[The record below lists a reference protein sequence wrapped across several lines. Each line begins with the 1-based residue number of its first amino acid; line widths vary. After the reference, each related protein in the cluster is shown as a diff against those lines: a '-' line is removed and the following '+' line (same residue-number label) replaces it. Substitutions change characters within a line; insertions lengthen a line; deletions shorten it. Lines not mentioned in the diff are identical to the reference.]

1 MKRNSILI
9 IVLIIIAAVA
19 SYLYFE
25 KGKTTLAE
33 EYTDFQVEDTAS
45 VNKIKISTLNQR
57 ATLVKENGKWVVNNK
72 YQARQ
77 DAIDLLLKTFKQ
89 IEVLEPVSEQ
99 YFEYVIKV
107 MSTSATR
114 VDIYLNKDSKPY
126 KTWYVGDA
134 TASNMGTYM
143 LLEID
148 GKKSNKPMITY
159 LPTSYGYLSSRFFT
173 KEELWR
179 EPIALQ
185 MNPQE
190 IKSIKVES
198 PSLLHPEFEITNLG
212 NENFVL
218 KMLHSSVEK
227 TIPAQEAIPY
237 FKRAGKLV
245 YEYEDV
251 KTEKA
256 ELDSIYSSTPQYVLT
271 LENKNGEKQ
280 SISAFWMPVRKGAK
294 GIEGDDL
301 QYNPDRRYGK
311 SSLEP
316 ERALVIQNFLFDQIL
331 KPEQW
336 LSEESVN
343 K

>member
-9 IVLIIIAAVA
+9 IVLIIIGAVA
-19 SYLYFE
+19 TYLYLE
-25 KGKTTLAE
+25 KDKTTLSE
-33 EYTDFQVEDTAS
+33 EYSDFQIKDTS
-45 VNKIKISTLNQR
+45 RVNKIKISTLNQR
-57 ATLVKENGKWVVNNK
+57 ASLKREGGNWIINNK
-72 YQARQ
+72 FQARE
-77 DAIDLLLKTFKQ
+77 DAINLLLKTFKQ
-89 IEVLEPVSEQ
+89 IEVLEPVSEI
-99 YFEYVIKV
+99 YFETVIKN

-114 VDIYLNKDSKPY
+114 VDIFMNDESKPY

-148 GKKSNKPMITY
+148 GKKSDQPMITY

-173 KEELWR
+173 NEDLWR
-179 EPIALQ
+179 DPVAIQ

-198 PSLLHPEFEITNLG
+198 PSLLHKEFEIENLG
-212 NENFVL
+212 NEKFVFKFL
-218 KMLHSSVEK
+218 NSNVEK
-227 TIPAQEAIPY
+227 SIPATEAIPY

-245 YEYEDV
+245 YEYVDD
-251 KTEKA
+251 KTEQA
-256 ELDSIYSSTPQYVLT
+256 ELDSIYSSTPQYILT

-280 SISAFWMPVRKGAK
+280 SISAYWMPVRVGAK
-294 GIEGDDL
+294 GIDGDQL

-311 SSLEP
+311 SSSAP
-316 ERALVIQNFLFDQIL
+316 DKAYVIQNFLYDQIL
-331 KPEQW
+331 KPDQW